1 MPVNMHPEHKRR
13 RSPSPDPQSSEPAQ
27 PTDPPVKI
35 REQFG
40 NDTDE
45 DTNKA
50 LAEAEWKNLWDATE
64 VIDMDTF

>member
-1 MPVNMHPEHKRR
+1 MHPEHKRR
-13 RSPSPDPQSSEPAQ
+13 RSASPDPQGSEPAQ
-27 PTDPPVKI
+27 PTDQPATIQK
-35 REQFG
+35 QFG
-40 NDTDE
+40 HDTDE